1 MAWRAGVSSVTARPL
16 EQAQARIDAA
26 VAAGG
31 RVVFDASA
39 PAWWTLEDPAGNQAD
54 VATLGGP
61 AR

>member
-1 MAWRAGVSSVTARPL
+1 MSSVTARPL